1 MKIQEFKNAAGA
13 LATRNEGEA
22 RLAWPERSG
31 GNQDSREDEERR
43 CGGFIGFSELGA
55 GCSKDG
61 LGQGVPATVKMRAR
75 CPRSLFESG
84 FISDLGLSTFG
95 PSTLHFQNFR
105 ISAFQR
111 FSFPLLPPGVGQM
124 LVQAENFR
132 KKFRSLPIPHLRVP
146 LKHAAPL
153 PSSHFGFSAQ
163 AHKHLFRTA
172 FPLLGDFQKLLRPDY
187 SAA

>member
-13 LATRNEGEA
+13 LATRNESEA

-61 LGQGVPATVKMRAR
+61 LGQDVPATVKMRAR
-75 CPRSLFESG
+75 CPRTLFESG

-105 ISAFQR
+105 ISEFQR
-111 FSFPLLPPGVGQM
+111 FSFYPQGWDKCWYRQKIS
-124 LVQAENFR
+124 E
-132 KKFRSLPIPHLRVP
+132 KS
-146 LKHAAPL
+146 
-153 PSSHFGFSAQ
+153 FGPCLS
-163 AHKHLFRTA
+163 RICVC
-172 FPLLGDFQKLLRPDY
+172 P
-187 SAA
+187 